1 MRQAGSAVAEEER
14 VRAVVA
20 EHRTRPGAL
29 LPVLHAVQHEF
40 GRIDAAAVRIV
51 ADELNLSR
59 ADVHGVVSFYT
70 DFRSEPVGAVHV
82 RVCRGEAC
90 QAVGAEDLYAAA
102 VRLATADV
110 SVEQVFC
117 FGNCALGPTVEVN
130 GRLRGRTG
138 PQELDA
144 AIASARVA
152 S

>member
-1 MRQAGSAVAEEER
+1 MRQAGSGVTGEER
-14 VRAVVA
+14 VRAIVA
-20 EHRTRPGAL
+20 EHRTRPGPL
-29 LPVLHAVQHEF
+29 LPVLHALQHEF
-40 GRIDAAAVRIV
+40 GRIDAAAVRTV

-59 ADVHGVVSFYT
+59 ADVHGVVSFYS
-70 DFRSEPVGAVHV
+70 DFRSDPVEAVHV

-90 QAVGAEDLYAAA
+90 QALGAEQLYDAATDA
-102 VRLATADV
+102 AGGDV

-138 PQELDA
+138 PQDLAA
-144 AIASARVA
+144 AIAAARTA